1 MPMKGKELRAI
12 RKRLGWTQ
20 AEFAESLGVAENT
33 VARWERDER
42 TIREPVAR
50 FIRAIAAREKPKRK

>member
-1 MPMKGKELRAI
+1 MKGKELRSI

-20 AEFAESLGVAENT
+20 AELAEALGVAENT

-42 TIREPVAR
+42 AIAEPVAR
-50 FIRAIAAREKPKRK
+50 FIGSIAAKRKPKRK

>member
-1 MPMKGKELRAI
+1 MKGKELRSI

-20 AEFAESLGVAENT
+20 AEFAEALGVAENT

-42 TIREPVAR
+42 TIQEPVAR
-50 FIRAIAAREKPKRK
+50 FIRAIAARERAKRK